1 MSYIDDLD
9 AGFEW
14 REFRYFT
21 IVERNDFYRSFAW
34 QKIKENC
41 LRRDFFICRI
51 CKTDRA
57 ITAHHLT
64 YERFGGDEEPKDLI
78 SVCFSCHAKIH
89 EWDDESKKKEGE
101 EKDFNEHL
109 VELELLDIGCIC
121 KQCRNFKINHQGLN
135 LRFSV

>member
-1 MSYIDDLD
+1 
-9 AGFEW
+9 
-14 REFRYFT
+14 
-21 IVERNDFYRSFAW
+21 
-34 QKIKENC
+34 
-41 LRRDFFICRI
+41 
-51 CKTDRA
+51 
-57 ITAHHLT
+57 LT

-109 VELELLDIGCIC
+109 VDLESTCTCDKCH
-121 KQCRNFKINHQGLN
+121 NFMINHQGLN